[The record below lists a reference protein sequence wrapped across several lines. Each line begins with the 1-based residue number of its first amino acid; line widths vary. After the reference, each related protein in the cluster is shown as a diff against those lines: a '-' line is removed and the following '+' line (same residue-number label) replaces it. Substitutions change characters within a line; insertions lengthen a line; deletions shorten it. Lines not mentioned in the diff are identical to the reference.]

1 MKKMTLKQFQYLIFS
16 VILFSCSNKKQENDN
31 PEGSFS
37 EGEAKEL
44 NELLNSSNDSNNIGI
59 VEKKTIGTEQSYIDS
74 IWQLVARD
82 FTNCQS
88 FNTRKMANKNWS
100 ICNHSNEIDLYEV
113 EYVDNNIRFTE
124 KYLLKNKQLIYAVEW
139 EKRPA
144 DVPDDEATW
153 WNCEYI
159 IQDDH
164 VVDHISLG
172 MGKTEDELF
181 NVQDII
187 NLWNSRKDGFAYLK
201 K

>member
-1 MKKMTLKQFQYLIFS
+1 MTLKQFQYLMFS

-44 NELLNSSNDSNNIGI
+44 TELLNSSNDNNNIGI
-59 VEKKTIGTEQSYIDS
+59 VEKKTIETEQSYTDS

-88 FNTRKMANKNWS
+88 SNTKKMANKNWS

-139 EKRPA
+139 EKRPD